1 MSPAR
6 ITHSTSV
13 DEVVPLAR
21 QWVDVVAAT
30 VADEESAHMSED
42 ALWHGALSWIGRN
55 GVDHPEVAA
64 ELARVAGD
72 SRLIEYSR
80 WYA

>member
-1 MSPAR
+1 
-6 ITHSTSV
+6 
-13 DEVVPLAR
+13 
-21 QWVDVVAAT
+21 
-30 VADEESAHMSED
+30 MSED